1 MNVIPAV
8 SRTAGAWPRAGL
20 VLLCLVCQAGQAEPP
35 ATPAS
40 TAPLTAP
47 PTAPL
52 TSPLTPAPTA
62 TASTSA
68 NPLGEPANQPAT
80 AAGVLLSPAG
90 PGTRLP
96 PFTAAAVATSRLAM
110 QRGGSAS
117 SVVDQVGRVSDAT
130 ASQVTTGHNA
140 IRGGAFAHAAG
151 LNTVIQNSGANVVIQ
166 NATTVNL
173 QFK

>member
-8 SRTAGAWPRAGL
+8 SRIAGAWPRAGL

-35 ATPAS
+35 ARPA
-40 TAPLTAP
+40 ATAP

-52 TSPLTPAPTA
+52 TAAPTA
-62 TASTSA
+62 AASTSA
-68 NPLGEPANQPAT
+68 NPLGEPAQQPA
-80 AAGVLLSPAG
+80 AAADVLPSPAG

-96 PFTAAAVATSRLAM
+96 PFAAAAVATSRLAT